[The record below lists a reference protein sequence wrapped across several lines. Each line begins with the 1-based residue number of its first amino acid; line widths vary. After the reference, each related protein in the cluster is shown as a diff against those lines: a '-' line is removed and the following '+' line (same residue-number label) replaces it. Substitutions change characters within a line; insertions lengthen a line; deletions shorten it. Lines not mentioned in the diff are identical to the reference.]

1 MAAKKKATEDFV
13 MVNGIKCTT
22 AAPLVELDKMIPY
35 EKNAKVHGPELEI
48 LKGYLTNPEIGFR
61 SPIELD
67 GDMIIVAG
75 HGRRQAAMELGMD
88 RAPCII
94 HKDMHGEASDV
105 YRLGHNKTS
114 DLSGYDFDILD
125 FEVARL
131 NGLGWDMPSLGFEDM
146 GSFDEEQQEDIEA
159 PDQIDYVEVVDG
171 PGDVA
176 PDYKMMVHCST
187 YEELAALYKKLSEDG
202 VDCQMLD

>member
-1 MAAKKKATEDFV
+1 
-13 MVNGIKCTT
+13 MVNGIKCTA
-22 AAPLVELDKMIPY
+22 AAPLVELDRMIPY

-48 LKGYLTNPEIGFR
+48 LKGYLSNPKIGFR

-67 GDMIIVAG
+67 GDMVIVAG

-114 DLSGYDFDILD
+114 DLSGYDFDVLD

-131 NGLGWDMPSLGFEDM
+131 KGLGWDMPSLGFEDM
-146 GSFDEEQQEDIEA
+146 TVFDDTQEEEVTPEEF
-159 PDQIDYVEVVDG
+159 DYVETGGGSAEATEDH
-171 PGDVA
+171 
-176 PDYKMMVHCST
+176 KMMVHCSS
-187 YEELAALYKKLSEDG
+187 YDELRALYEKLSEEG
-202 VDCQMLD
+202 IRCQMLD